1 VVSSRSL
8 AALSMLKVKGTTAIW
23 FAVYSVEMRDEY
35 KDSSD
40 INYQADCYTIEP
52 LERARS
58 YFL

>member
-1 VVSSRSL
+1 
-8 AALSMLKVKGTTAIW
+8 MLKVKGTTAIW